1 MAITST
7 SPRVSTDF
15 ALRLRRWEDGR
26 AASEGDVYPLFS
38 GRPRAGEIDYADD
51 ACVHENGRYVV
62 DFLSKHNLGRIDVAL
77 TLDGQSFLRPRVSAV
92 GDCVVYGDS
101 RYHRYLCS
109 LDESDQRLFQMSLGF
124 VSMGVVLSMA
134 TGESLSLWT
143 RDIPCL
149 CERENQ
155 ERSIKGMI
163 DVLLGSE
170 ESEPMR
176 WMLHPQLMSE
186 ERRSLFDGQIVD
198 SSRSVR
204 SFVCLSEAIM
214 SCYERELSMFR
225 AMPYC
230 RTEKRQEVID
240 GHRARQVG
248 SDELLWLAKNA
259 QVLHGSSTGSGIT
272 LSGRRVTPRKLQ
284 TGMMRK
290 CLDNSENRS
299 ILAFLREVVA
309 RVSEVEAKAREE
321 VGKLEDTAN
330 RLKGA
335 SQSGGLLLP
344 LAVVQACIAA
354 EMPQVERLKA
364 LSQRGARLLRS
375 YGQALPDVA
384 KVAYRMPRRTKVFQ
398 EVRQYVR
405 IYRLMEQWSRFGYFD
420 MARDGLILS
429 VRRMDKLYEYY
440 VLFELLSGLH
450 GEGYKPD
457 PMQANS
463 LASVVYTV
471 DDPYFVNE
479 RSVANRYRLR
489 CGDKTATLYYQPV
502 LYGDDREEGGIT
514 LHRTTPR
521 YVFGDGSLDSYW
533 TPDFL
538 LVLAEA
544 GRIISTVILDAKFRT
559 MQSIERCYEKRSVFT
574 ECLNKYK
581 NAVGSADGRCVD
593 ALWLL
598 CGREERPV
606 LKRFQ
611 TSSWARQHSD
621 ALPDGLASV
630 SPRGNCVAELY
641 ELLRVAPQS
650 LRGSSVR
657 LGDSVAISLDEPVS
671 KTLSSSDSSIAST
684 AEDVP
689 EKPQTEG
696 LDPEANGEAR
706 TKSDARSAETSVPQE
721 GESGNQP
728 AVALGAA
735 PASKPKARKE
745 EIAPD
750 ILKAIREVC
759 ELTVDKKKFSTSKA
773 SAVLLGFSHPLLR
786 AIVPDGRERKLYTSK
801 PFEVDGREVFVYKQW
816 RPMNIIKLRSLQA
829 SLKKAAAQATDG
841 AREFGE

>member
-1 MAITST
+1 MATTST

-15 ALRLRRWEDGR
+15 ALRLRRWEDGH
-26 AASEGDVYPLFS
+26 AASGGDVYPLFG
-38 GRPRAGEIDYADD
+38 GRPKAGEIDYADD
-51 ACVHENGRYVV
+51 ACVRENGRYAV
-62 DFLSKHNLGRIDVAL
+62 DFLSKHDLGRIDVAL

-92 GDCVVYGDS
+92 GDCVDYGDT
-101 RYHRYLCS
+101 RYRRYYCS

-124 VSMGVVLSMA
+124 VSIGVMLTTA

-163 DVLLGSE
+163 DVLLESE

-186 ERRSLFDGQIVD
+186 ERRSLLDGQIVD

-204 SFVCLSEAIM
+204 SFVSLADAIM
-214 SCYERELSMFR
+214 SCYEGELSMFR

-240 GHRARQVG
+240 GRRARQVG
-248 SDELLWLAKNA
+248 SGELLWLAKNA
-259 QVLHGSSTGSGIT
+259 HVLHGSPAGSGMMF
-272 LSGRRVTPRKLQ
+272 SGGRVTPRKLQ
-284 TGMMRK
+284 TGTMRK

-299 ILAFLREVVA
+299 VLAFLREVVA

-321 VGKLEDTAN
+321 VRRLEDTAG

-344 LAVVQACIAA
+344 LAVVQACMAA
-354 EMPQVERLKA
+354 EMPQIKRLKA
-364 LSQRGARLLRS
+364 LRQRGARLLRS
-375 YGQALPDVA
+375 YSQALPDVA
-384 KVAYRMPRRTKVFQ
+384 EVTYHMPRRTKVFQ

-405 IYRLMEQWSRFGYFD
+405 IYHLMEQWFRFGYFD
-420 MARDGLILS
+420 ITRDGLILS
-429 VRRMDKLYEYY
+429 IRRMDKLYEYY
-440 VLFELLSGLH
+440 ALFELLSGLH
-450 GEGYKPD
+450 AQGYKPD
-457 PMQANS
+457 FMQDDP
-463 LASVVYTV
+463 LASIVYTV
-471 DDPYFVNE
+471 DDPYFANE
-479 RSVANRYRLR
+479 RSVANRYLLR

-521 YVFGDGSLDSYW
+521 YVFGDGALDSYW

-538 LVLAEA
+538 LILAESGCA
-544 GRIISTVILDAKFRT
+544 ASTMILDAKFRT
-559 MQSIERCYEKRSVFT
+559 MQSVERYYEKGSVFT
-574 ECLNKYK
+574 ECLSKYK
-581 NAVGSADGRCVD
+581 NAVGSADGQSVD

-611 TSSWARQHSD
+611 ASSWALRHAN

-630 SPRGNCVAELY
+630 SPRGNSIAELL
-641 ELLRVAPQS
+641 ELLRVAP
-650 LRGSSVR
+650 RSSMVSSGR
-657 LGDSVAISLDEPVS
+657 LCKEPAAVLDEIAHKMIQKPDELAEGEAVLGQLQAEGPALETGENAQMESDEPSTEDNVLKETESSNRPVAASVAVS
-671 KTLSSSDSSIAST
+671 
-684 AEDVP
+684 
-689 EKPQTEG
+689 
-696 LDPEANGEAR
+696 
-706 TKSDARSAETSVPQE
+706 
-721 GESGNQP
+721 
-728 AVALGAA
+728 A
-735 PASKPKARKE
+735 PKPKARKE

-786 AIVPDGRERKLYTSK
+786 AIAPDGRERKLYTSK

-816 RPMNIIKLRSLQA
+816 RPMNIIKLRSLQT
-829 SLKKAAAQATDG
+829 SLKKVAAQAADG
-841 AREFGE
+841 AKGV